1 MKKRQAKYTNC
12 EKEEVIMKRFSGFA
26 LLNAAGYVLVI
37 VVNYLANALPLNGQ
51 TSAEVSDSIPV
62 LFTPAGYAFSI
73 WGLIY
78 LLLGIWTARQFFVN
92 EEERMN
98 YAKIGIWFFMSCIF
112 NSLWLFAFHYELFP
126 VSLLVMLALLIS
138 LIIVYTRIQRLPD
151 RKWLMR
157 TPFSIYLG
165 WISVATIV
173 NFFIFFYTAGIES
186 FLGLNELAWAVIM
199 LIVGAVLAVWF
210 TFKNDDVYYPLVFI
224 WAYIAIYV
232 MQDPAAIKRTVVIT
246 VIVIAAAVLLKLI
259 QKLRK

>member
-1 MKKRQAKYTNC
+1 MKKLS
-12 EKEEVIMKRFSGFA
+12 VLA
-26 LLNAAGYVLVI
+26 LLNVVGYI
-37 VVNYLANALPLNGQ
+37 VVVAVNYLANALPINGK
-51 TSAEVSDSIPV
+51 TTGEISDSIPV

-78 LLLGIWTARQFFVN
+78 TLTGIWVIRQFFVN
-92 EEERMN
+92 EEEKRN
-98 YAKIGIWFFMSCIF
+98 YAKIGVWFFLTCLF
-112 NSLWLFAFHYELFP
+112 NSLWIFAFHYELF
-126 VSLLVMLALLIS
+126 SLTLLVMLALLIS
-138 LIIVYTRIQRLPD
+138 LIVVYTRIQHLPE

-232 MQDPAAIKRTVVIT
+232 MQDPAAIKRTVVVT
-246 VIVIAAAVLLKLI
+246 VIVIAAAVLLKLF